1 MKSAEKQAPWS
12 ALIVD
17 DEPFA
22 RASLRT
28 LLEREPDAIT
38 IFEARNGHEAASLIL
53 GERPDVVFLDV
64 QMPEM
69 NGFDVVR
76 QVGAAAMPEVVFVT
90 AHDQFAIQAFEI
102 NALDYLLKPVSEE
115 RFAEALQRTR
125 SHLRRRGDASER
137 IVSLLQTLASPP
149 KTLTRIAVRSAGK
162 TRFVDLEDVLWIQ
175 AAENYV
181 QLHTATSRHLVHATM
196 QSMLGRL
203 DPEVFVRI
211 HRSAIVNVRHIKQI
225 ETVDARRLRAHTG
238 QWLLHPIQPHVQRN
252 HQEVGIESPVAF
264 YQLQLKSCI
273 LNGVERMR
281 LPVA

>member
-1 MKSAEKQAPWS
+1 VKSAEGRAQWS

-38 IFEARNGHEAASLIL
+38 IFEARNGPEAVSLVRD
-53 GERPDVVFLDV
+53 ERPDVVFLDV

-69 NGFDVVR
+69 SGFDVVR
-76 QVGAAAMPEVVFVT
+76 QIGAAAMPDVIFVT

-125 SHLRRRGDASER
+125 LHPRRGGDDSER
-137 IVSLLQTLASPP
+137 IVSLLQNLASPP
-149 KTLTRIAVRSAGK
+149 KTLKRIAVRSAGK
-162 TRFVDLEDVLWIQ
+162 TRFVDLEDVIWIQ

-181 QLHTATSRHLVHATM
+181 QLHTATSRHLVHATIR
-196 QSMLGRL
+196 SLLGRL

-211 HRSAIVNVRHIKQI
+211 HRSAIVNVRHIRQI
-225 ETVDARRLRAHTG
+225 ETATHGDYVLTLDNG
-238 QWLLHPIQPHVQRN
+238 SC
-252 HQEVGIESPVAF
+252 IESSRTYSEIIKRWVSNRP
-264 YQLQLKSCI
+264 
-273 LNGVERMR
+273 
-281 LPVA
+281 

>member
-1 MKSAEKQAPWS
+1 MKKSAEKRAQWS

-17 DEPFA
+17 DEPLA

-28 LLEREPDAIT
+28 LLQRETDAIT
-38 IFEARNGHEAASLIL
+38 ILEARNGHEAASLIL
-53 GERPDVVFLDV
+53 GDRPDVVFLDV

-76 QVGAAAMPEVVFVT
+76 QVGAAAMPDVIFVT

-125 SHLRRRGDASER
+125 SHLRRGGDDSER

-162 TRFVDLEDVLWIQ
+162 TRFVNLEDVLWIE

-181 QLHTATSRHLVHATM
+181 QLHTASSRHLVHSTM
-196 QSMLGRL
+196 QSMLERL
-203 DPEVFVRI
+203 DPEVFARI
-211 HRSAIVNVRHIKQI
+211 HRSAIVNVRHITQI
-225 ETVDARRLRAHTG
+225 ETVGQGDYMLTLDNGFCIQSSRTYSEIIKRLVSNR
-238 QWLLHPIQPHVQRN
+238 P
-252 HQEVGIESPVAF
+252 
-264 YQLQLKSCI
+264 
-273 LNGVERMR
+273 
-281 LPVA
+281 

>member
-1 MKSAEKQAPWS
+1 MKSAGKQARWS

-17 DEPFA
+17 DEPLA

-38 IFEARNGHEAASLIL
+38 IAEARNGHEAVSLIL

-69 NGFDVVR
+69 SGFDVMR
-76 QVGAAAMPEVVFVT
+76 QVGAAAMPEVIFVT
-90 AHDQFAIQAFEI
+90 AHDQFAIRAFEI
-102 NALDYLLKPVSEE
+102 NALDYLLKPVSGE

-125 SHLRRRGDASER
+125 SHLQRRGSDSDSER

-149 KTLTRIAVRSAGK
+149 KTLTRIAVRAGGK

-196 QSMLGRL
+196 QSMLDRL

-211 HRSAIVNVRHIKQI
+211 HRSAIVNARHIMQI
-225 ETVDARRLRAHTG
+225 ESAAPGEYVLTLANG
-238 QWLLHPIQPHVQRN
+238 FSIQSSRTYGEIIKRWVSNRP
-252 HQEVGIESPVAF
+252 
-264 YQLQLKSCI
+264 
-273 LNGVERMR
+273 
-281 LPVA
+281 

>member
-1 MKSAEKQAPWS
+1 MKSAERRSQWS

-17 DEPFA
+17 DEPLA
-22 RASLRT
+22 RASLRK

-38 IFEARNGHEAASLIL
+38 IFEARNGHEAVSRIL
-53 GERPDVVFLDV
+53 AERPDVVFLDV

-69 NGFDVVR
+69 NGFEVVR

-125 SHLRRRGDASER
+125 SHSRHGDDSER

-181 QLHTATSRHLVHATM
+181 QLHTASSRHLVHATI
-196 QSMLGRL
+196 QSILGRL
-203 DPEVFVRI
+203 DPDVFVRI
-211 HRSAIVNVRHIKQI
+211 HRSAIVNVRHIMQI
-225 ETVDARRLRAHTG
+225 ETGG
-238 QWLLHPIQPHVQRN
+238 QGDYVLTLDN
-252 HQEVGIESPVAF
+252 GFCIESSRTYSDVIKRWVSNRP
-264 YQLQLKSCI
+264 
-273 LNGVERMR
+273 
-281 LPVA
+281 